1 MNVLLDTHA
10 FLWFESAD
18 SRLSKTAKEAIQ
30 NPENI
35 KYISIASFWE
45 IVIKNSIGKLHM
57 DSTFE
62 MLFSLSGYHH
72 LEISFSHLE
81 KLRHLQFFHR
91 DPFDRLVISQGLT
104 EKMPIVSIDDN
115 FDKYNVERIW

>member
-1 MNVLLDTHA
+1 MNILLDTHA

-45 IVIKNSIGKLHM
+45 IVIKNGIGKLQI
-57 DSTFE
+57 DSSFE
-62 MLFSLSGYHH
+62 ELFHLSGYRH
-72 LEISFSHLE
+72 LSVSFYHLE
-81 KLRHLQFFHR
+81 KLRNLTNHHK
-91 DPFDRLVISQGLT
+91 DPFDRLIISQGIVDL
-104 EKMPIVSIDDN
+104 MPVVSIDEN
-115 FDKYNVERIW
+115 FDNYDVRRIW